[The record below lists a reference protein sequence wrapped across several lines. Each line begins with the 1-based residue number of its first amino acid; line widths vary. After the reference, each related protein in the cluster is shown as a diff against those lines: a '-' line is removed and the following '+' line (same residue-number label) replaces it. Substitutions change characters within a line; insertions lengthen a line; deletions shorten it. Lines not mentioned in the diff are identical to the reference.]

1 MRTWIALMTSC
12 SLLLV
17 APFLTGLG
25 FGDSPLVILSCFL
38 VLSFVIS
45 FLFVFSSLFVIFD
58 MRYTV
63 MHEVVF

>member
-1 MRTWIALMTSC
+1 MTSC
-12 SLLLV
+12 SLLSV
-17 APFLTGLG
+17 APFSIGLG
-25 FGDSPLVILSCFL
+25 LGDSSLVILSPCFL

-58 MRYTV
+58 MRYTF